1 MVTVPHGHDGS
12 KPMAKSDRVRSG
24 DLEFSLLKL
33 PVLTGKYIMNGKM

>member
-1 MVTVPHGHDGS
+1 MWTVSHGHDGG

-33 PVLTGKYIMNGKM
+33 PVLTGKCITDGEV